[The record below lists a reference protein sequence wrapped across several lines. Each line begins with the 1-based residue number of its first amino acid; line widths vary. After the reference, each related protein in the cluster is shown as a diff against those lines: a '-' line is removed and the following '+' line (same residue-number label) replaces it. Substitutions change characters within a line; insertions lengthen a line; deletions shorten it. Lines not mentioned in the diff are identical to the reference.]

1 MYFVVS
7 SVAWAEIRCTK
18 AGRLNEDQARSLGG
32 AVQMIYEWRFQAY
45 LISTD
50 RQRVDLSVVH
60 QFLSEESYWAKGRP
74 YEVTCKALDHSLC
87 FGLYDPN
94 GAQAG
99 FARAITD
106 YATFA
111 YIADLFVLT
120 PHRGR
125 GLGKW
130 LVKTIIDHPDLHLVA
145 KFRLRTRDAHGLYT
159 QFGFTRLTR
168 AEEHMVLS
176 RLAVDPADEYA
187 YADSQP

>member
-1 MYFVVS
+1 
-7 SVAWAEIRCTK
+7 
-18 AGRLNEDQARSLGG
+18 
-32 AVQMIYEWRFQAY
+32 MIYEWRFQAY

-74 YEVTCKALDHSLC
+74 YEVTRKALDHSIC
-87 FGLYDPN
+87 FGLYDAD
-94 GAQAG
+94 GRQVG

-130 LVKTIIDHPDLHLVA
+130 LVQTIVNHPDLQMVS

-159 QFGFTRLTR
+159 QFGFTGLTR
-168 AEEHMVLS
+168 IGEHMVLC
-176 RLAVDPADEYA
+176 RPAADAVDE
-187 YADSQP
+187 